1 MPVMQYTDARY
12 RLRVTIESKE
22 CSIPQDELARMQGS
36 LDRLGEAARDFPGA
50 ELGINVIRHPR
61 SGAYHVEA
69 RLKVP
74 GKTFVSGD
82 EDAYL
87 DTAFQR
93 CLRKLTEKVGM
104 YRENPNRAAEDQ
116 ARRLEHLNNAIVA
129 PQDPADGPLGKAV
142 TDGDYRGFRT
152 ALSGYEEWL
161 RKRVG
166 RWIQR
171 YPEAEARVGDGLA
184 IGDLVE
190 EVYLNAFERF
200 TERSRDVP
208 LRDWLNG
215 LIDPSLKLLLKYPDA
230 ERENASLA
238 RTLRETP
245 L

>member
-1 MPVMQYTDARY
+1 MHYTDARY
-12 RLRVTIESKE
+12 RLRVNIEAKE
-22 CSIPQDELARMQGS
+22 CTIPQDELGRMQGS
-36 LDRLGEAARDFPGA
+36 LNQLGEAACDFPSA
-50 ELGINVIRHPR
+50 ELWINVIRHPR
-61 SGAYHVEA
+61 SSAYHVEA

-82 EDAYL
+82 EDTYL
-87 DTAFQR
+87 DSAFQR
-93 CLRKLTEKVGM
+93 CMRNLTQKVVL
-104 YRENPNRAAEDQ
+104 YRANPNQAAAEQ
-116 ARRLEHLNNAIVA
+116 ARRLERLNNNIVA
-129 PQDPADGPLGKAV
+129 PEDPADGPLGKVV
-142 TDGDYRGFRT
+142 TDGDYRAFRT

-190 EVYLNAFERF
+190 QVYLNAFEHF

-208 LRDWLNG
+208 LRDWIDG
-215 LIDPSLKLLLKYPDA
+215 LIDPSLKLLLKHPDE

>member
-1 MPVMQYTDARY
+1 MQYTDARY
-12 RLRVTIESKE
+12 NLRVTIEPKE

-36 LDRLGEAARDFPGA
+36 LDPIGEVACDFPGA
-50 ELGINVIRHPR
+50 ELSLQVIRHPR
-61 SGAYHVEA
+61 SSVYHVEA

-74 GKTFVSGD
+74 GRTFVSGD

-93 CLRKLTEKVGM
+93 CVRKLTEKVNQH
-104 YRENPNRAAEDQ
+104 RENPDRAAQER
-116 ARRLEHLNNAIVA
+116 ARRLERLNNDIVA
-129 PQDPADGPLGKAV
+129 PEDPADGPLGKAV
-142 TDGDYRGFRT
+142 TDGDYRAFRT
-152 ALSGYEEWL
+152 ALAGYEDWL
-161 RKRVG
+161 RLRVG

-171 YPEAEARVGDGLA
+171 YPEAEARVGDGLL

-200 TERSRDVP
+200 TARPRAVS
-208 LRDWLNG
+208 LREWIDG
-215 LIDPSLKLLLKYPDA
+215 LIDPSLKMLLKHPDE
-230 ERENASLA
+230 ERQNASLA